1 MISCISLNIRL
12 LAIVGKTVY
21 PPMFP
26 LFTPYDRKR
35 IRFDALRPIRTIIP
49 LDFNEFLSVRYI
61 VSIALQS
68 YTFQETVISAIPMR

>member
-1 MISCISLNIRL
+1 
-12 LAIVGKTVY
+12 
-21 PPMFP
+21 MFP
-26 LFTPYDRKR
+26 LCTPYDRKR

-68 YTFQETVISAIPMR
+68 YAFVPISSGEVRKSKSA